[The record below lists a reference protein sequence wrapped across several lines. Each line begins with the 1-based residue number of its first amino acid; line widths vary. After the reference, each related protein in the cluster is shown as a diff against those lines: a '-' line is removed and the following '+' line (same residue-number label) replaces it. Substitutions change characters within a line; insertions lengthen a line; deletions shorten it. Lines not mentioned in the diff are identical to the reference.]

1 MHCQCSILHCV
12 DDGIATLAAAIGARV
27 KQERVARRWT
37 LDQLAQAAGVSRR
50 MVVSVEQGTVN
61 PSVGTLLRISA
72 ALGVGLPA
80 LVEPPTPGPVR
91 VTRRGA
97 GAVLWS
103 GDGGGRGVLL
113 ASTEPPDVV
122 ELWDWTLGPGDRHEP
137 EAHARGT
144 QGFCRCCGQDQR
156 VGRRPDDDSRCRRRD
171 RLPGR
176 CAALL
181 CQCRQ
186 TASTVLP
193 CCLRAGSRDMT
204 RSVTVP
210 PWALAI
216 AAMFS
221 VQLGSALSVGLI
233 ASVGPAGTAWL
244 RLSMGALI
252 FLALARPPLR
262 HVRRSDVPVLLGRG

>member
-144 QGFCRCCGQDQR
+144 QELLQVLQGRISVSVADQTTTLDAGDAIAFPGD
-156 VGRRPDDDSRCRRRD
+156 VPHSYANAGRRPARFC
-171 RLPGR
+171 LAVFEPG
-176 CAALL
+176 
-181 CQCRQ
+181 
-186 TASTVLP
+186 
-193 CCLRAGSRDMT
+193 
-204 RSVTVP
+204 
-210 PWALAI
+210 
-216 AAMFS
+216 
-221 VQLGSALSVGLI
+221 VG
-233 ASVGPAGTAWL
+233 T
-244 RLSMGALI
+244 
-252 FLALARPPLR
+252 
-262 HVRRSDVPVLLGRG
+262 